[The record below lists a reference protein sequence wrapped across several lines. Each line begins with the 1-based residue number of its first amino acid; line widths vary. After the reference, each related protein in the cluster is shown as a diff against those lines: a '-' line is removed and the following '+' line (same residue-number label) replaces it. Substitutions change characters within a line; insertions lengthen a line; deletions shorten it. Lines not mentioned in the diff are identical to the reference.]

1 MVPLPD
7 TRLIFED
14 IQLQTV
20 KRVIG
25 GKPVRV
31 VPLEKELIICAR
43 NFEEMILVEPRI
55 LRGGG
60 LELGY
65 SLRDPA
71 LLAEWL
77 DLFWKGAKEPKY
89 EYRRSNP
96 RRPGRAGSVA

>member
-1 MVPLPD
+1 MVQLPD
-7 TRLIFED
+7 TRLIFEE
-14 IQLQTV
+14 IQLRTV

-25 GKPVRV
+25 GKPVRL
-31 VPLEKELIICAR
+31 VPLEKELLICAR

-55 LRGGG
+55 RRGGG

-77 DLFWKGAKEPKY
+77 DLLRKSPKEEKH
-89 EYRRSNP
+89 EYRRGKP
-96 RRPGRAGSVA
+96 RRLGRAGSVA

>member
-1 MVPLPD
+1 LALLPD

-14 IQLQTV
+14 IQLETV

-31 VPLEKELIICAR
+31 IPLERELIICAR
-43 NFEEMILVEPRI
+43 NFEEMILVEPHFRK
-55 LRGGG
+55 GGG
-60 LELGY
+60 LEMGY

-77 DLFWKGAKEPKY
+77 DLLKTSRKEEKHD
-89 EYRRSNP
+89 YRRGKP
-96 RRPGRAGSVA
+96 RRLGRAGTPA